1 MPSRN
6 RQIITISGIF
16 VFFALLSVLIGTV
29 SERNY
34 KQAVLSSKLEA
45 FCDVVA
51 VSDPADSIAEAL
63 PEGMRVSVVSSDGT
77 VLYDSQ
83 VPAGGMDN
91 HLERP
96 EIQAALKDGAGYS
109 VRTSDTSGEKYFY
122 FAKAYPGKIVR
133 CAQAYDLRHEDRP
146 GSDRML
152 LLSIFLL
159 LVIALLIIFRV
170 SEKYDRKEIEEAD
183 RDRRRLKHELTGN
196 ISHEMKTPVSSIL
209 GYLETIVNHPELDP
223 QKRQL
228 FIERS
233 YLQALRLTDLISD
246 ISLITKLEEVPEQ
259 FKIEPVNIKVV
270 FSEVCDEMAERL
282 QAGGIT
288 VKNELPPICIRGNY
302 NLIYSIFRNLVEN
315 TAKYAGG
322 PCTAVIRY
330 REDGQDGHCFDYLD
344 TGKGVKDDELEK
356 IFERFYRLDT
366 DRSNPQGGS
375 GLGLSIIRNAVHF
388 HHGNIRAYNI
398 PGGGLGFRFNLRD
411 LKLN

>member
-196 ISHEMKTPVSSIL
+196 ISHELKTPVSSIQ

-315 TAKYAGG
+315 T
-322 PCTAVIRY
+322 
-330 REDGQDGHCFDYLD
+330 
-344 TGKGVKDDELEK
+344 
-356 IFERFYRLDT
+356 FERFYRLDT

>member
-196 ISHEMKTPVSSIL
+196 ISHELKTPVSSIQ

-233 YLQALRLTDLISD
+233 YLQA
-246 ISLITKLEEVPEQ
+246 
-259 FKIEPVNIKVV
+259 

>member
-1 MPSRN
+1 M
-6 RQIITISGIF
+6 
-16 VFFALLSVLIGTV
+16 
-29 SERNY
+29 
-34 KQAVLSSKLEA
+34 
-45 FCDVVA
+45 VA
-51 VSDPADSIAEAL
+51 VIDPADSIAEAL

-96 EIQAALKDGAGYS
+96 EIQAALKDGTGYS

-159 LVIALLIIFRV
+159 LVIALLIIFRI

-196 ISHEMKTPVSSIL
+196 ISHELKTPVSSIQ

-233 YLQALRLTDLISD
+233 YLQALRLTDLIRD

>member
-1 MPSRN
+1 M
-6 RQIITISGIF
+6 
-16 VFFALLSVLIGTV
+16 
-29 SERNY
+29 
-34 KQAVLSSKLEA
+34 
-45 FCDVVA
+45 
-51 VSDPADSIAEAL
+51 
-63 PEGMRVSVVSSDGT
+63 
-77 VLYDSQ
+77 
-83 VPAGGMDN
+83 
-91 HLERP
+91 
-96 EIQAALKDGAGYS
+96 
-109 VRTSDTSGEKYFY
+109 
-122 FAKAYPGKIVR
+122 
-133 CAQAYDLRHEDRP
+133 
-146 GSDRML
+146 
-152 LLSIFLL
+152 
-159 LVIALLIIFRV
+159 
-170 SEKYDRKEIEEAD
+170 
-183 RDRRRLKHELTGN
+183 
-196 ISHEMKTPVSSIL
+196 
-209 GYLETIVNHPELDP
+209 
-223 QKRQL
+223 
-228 FIERS
+228 
-233 YLQALRLTDLISD
+233 
-246 ISLITKLEEVPEQ
+246 ITKLEEVPEQ